1 MRRGAAV
8 ILCRGMEEEM
18 HKSYDIVLKTVASF
32 LALAFLAVTTGCSQ
46 ATKPAAVKPAVKRIA
61 AGQQFSG
68 FLKDYSALKPNPN
81 LEGDVLTY
89 VSTDAQKNL
98 RSYLAIV
105 VDPVE
110 VYVATDADEGKIS
123 ESSRKVL
130 TNYFEHA
137 LKNAVS
143 DAFPVVEAPGPLTL
157 RLRAA
162 LVGVDVGGEVA
173 AADLPP
179 DVKPFERAL
188 NIGKLGVE
196 MELVD
201 SETGERIAAVV
212 DRTSLGAGAEVG
224 AEAFSRLEK
233 FAAAREAFDEWASR
247 LRVFLDSAHELTGED
262 AARADKS
269 YRPYGAESASK

>member
-1 MRRGAAV
+1 MRRRGAV
-8 ILCRGMEEEM
+8 VFRSGTEEEM
-18 HKSYDIVLKTVASF
+18 HKSYDVVLKTAASC
-32 LALAFLAVTTGCSQ
+32 LALAFLTMTMGCSQ
-46 ATKPAAVKPAVKRIA
+46 ATKPTPVEPAVKRIA
-61 AGQQFSG
+61 AGQEFSG

-81 LEGDVLTY
+81 LEGNALTY

-98 RSYLAIV
+98 RSYFAIV
-105 VDPVE
+105 VDPIE
-110 VYVATDADEGKIS
+110 VYVATEADEGKVS
-123 ESSRKVL
+123 EASRKVL

-173 AADLPP
+173 AGDLPP
-179 DVKPFERAL
+179 DIKPFERAL

-201 SETGERIAAVV
+201 SETGERIAAMV
-212 DRTSLGAGAEVG
+212 DKTNLGAGAEVG
-224 AEAFSRLEK
+224 AEHFSRLER

-247 LRVFLDSAHELTGED
+247 VRIFLDSAHELTGED
-262 AARADKS
+262 AARADKAFQ
-269 YRPYGAESASK
+269 PYGAEPPAK

>member
-1 MRRGAAV
+1 MRRGGAV
-8 ILCRGMEEEM
+8 VFCSGMEEEM
-18 HKSYDIVLKTVASF
+18 HKSYDIVLRTVAGC
-32 LALAFLAVTTGCSQ
+32 LALVFMAMTLGCSQ
-46 ATKPAAVKPAVKRIA
+46 ATKPTAVEPAVKRIA

-81 LEGDVLTY
+81 LEGDALTY

-98 RSYLAIV
+98 RSYFAIV
-105 VDPVE
+105 VDPIE

-123 ESSRKVL
+123 ESGRKAV

-143 DAFPVVEAPGPLTL
+143 DAFPVVEASGPLTL

-162 LVGVDVGGEVA
+162 LVGVDVGGEVPA
-173 AADLPP
+173 GDLPA

-196 MELVD
+196 IG
-201 SETGERIAAVV
+201 TGGFR
-212 DRTSLGAGAEVG
+212 DRRADRGDGGQNQPGRRGRGGCRAIL
-224 AEAFSRLEK
+224 
-233 FAAAREAFDEWASR
+233 AAREIRCCQGS
-247 LRVFLDSAHELTGED
+247 L
-262 AARADKS
+262 
-269 YRPYGAESASK
+269 